1 MERRKIRDKYR
12 DLIVL
17 TEENDGSAQLDD
29 PDKLKEILHTAN
41 KLHDHVTK
49 PREHAADTELLQTL
63 AASNLAS
70 AKRNL
75 LTGKRLNTAKDLVT
89 SLKCEYLR
97 GWTPEQSSKTQRLE
111 DFSWGGLGAFACE
124 YLNTVVGM
132 TTMFGPFQDLAPKAA
147 RQASRRR
154 GRERLGELVNPD
166 ELEDA
171 AACCQEQQETD
182 KNMEEMM
189 TILRDSSKLDHHG
202 RVGFSELVF
211 NPKSFAQ
218 TVENIFTLSFLVK
231 DGRVTLADNDDP
243 SKSERILVGA
253 TGTSGRTDPEV
264 VSQVQYISS
273 FSMRVWRKMKEELGP
288 NSVCLMAHRTTE
300 DLLRMEIPESPEASP
315 SRRRGKRPVHGSQ
328 SAASRRRLS
337 V

>member
-1 MERRKIRDKYR
+1 MH
-12 DLIVL
+12 
-17 TEENDGSAQLDD
+17 GPAF
-29 PDKLKEILHTAN
+29 A
-41 KLHDHVTK
+41 
-49 PREHAADTELLQTL
+49 
-63 AASNLAS
+63 
-70 AKRNL
+70 
-75 LTGKRLNTAKDLVT
+75 
-89 SLKCEYLR
+89 
-97 GWTPEQSSKTQRLE
+97 TQRLE

-243 SKSERILVGA
+243 SKSERILVRPSPQRDFHSRRTIPDLPLSLLEPLPPPTHTHVYLIQVGA

-315 SRRRGKRPVHGSQ
+315 SPSRRRGKRPVHGSQ
-328 SAASRRRLS
+328 SAASRSRLR

>member
-1 MERRKIRDKYR
+1 M
-12 DLIVL
+12 
-17 TEENDGSAQLDD
+17 
-29 PDKLKEILHTAN
+29 
-41 KLHDHVTK
+41 TK

-97 GWTPEQSSKTQRLE
+97 GWTPEQSSKTQVSLSAMCSRHPTLSDSRFFCLFLSYFSSLFRTGTDRPPPHVHGPAFATQRLE

-243 SKSERILVGA
+243 SKSERILV
-253 TGTSGRTDPEV
+253 RP
-264 VSQVQYISS
+264 
-273 FSMRVWRKMKEELGP
+273 
-288 NSVCLMAHRTTE
+288 
-300 DLLRMEIPESPEASP
+300 SPQRDFH
-315 SRRRGKRPVHGSQ
+315 SRRTIPDLP
-328 SAASRRRLS
+328 LS
-337 V
+337 LLEPLPPPHTHTCI